1 MSTRPLGGRR
11 RLLSRHSPALKVSAL
26 ALGVLLLIGAKTVTS
41 DSSALGPAVNLVAS
55 DQGTV
60 AGPLINTRYGPVQ
73 VRVTVKGGVVT
84 DVQSVQLPT
93 GGKSGQIA
101 DYSGPALRREALA
114 AQGAGIDAVS
124 GATYTS
130 QGYSQSLQG
139 ALDQIAAGSSPSPAV
154 QSASSG
160 SQG

>member
-1 MSTRPLGGRR
+1 MSTQSLGRHRR
-11 RLLSRHSPALKVSAL
+11 FLSRYGPALKIPASV
-26 ALGVLLLIGAKTVTS
+26 LGVMLLIGAKTVTA
-41 DSSALGPAVNLVAS
+41 DQTALGPAVNLLTS

-60 AGPLINTRYGPVQ
+60 IGPLINTRYGPVQ
-73 VRVTVKGGVVT
+73 VRVYVKAGVVK

-101 DYSGPALRREALA
+101 AYSGPVLRREALA

-139 ALDQIAAGSSPSPAV
+139 ALDQIAAGESPAPAG
-154 QSASSG
+154 QSASTG
-160 SQG
+160 FQG

>member
-1 MSTRPLGGRR
+1 MSTQPLGGRR
-11 RLLSRHSPALKVSAL
+11 RFLSRYSPALKISASF
-26 ALGVLLLIGAKTVTS
+26 LGVLLLVGARTVTS
-41 DSSALGPAVNLVAS
+41 DQTALGPAVNLVAS
-55 DQGTV
+55 DHGV
-60 AGPLINTRYGPVQ
+60 VNGPLINTRYGPVQ

-101 DYSGPALRREALA
+101 AYSGPVLRREALA
-114 AQGAGIDAVS
+114 AQGTGIDAVS

-139 ALDQIAAGSSPSPAV
+139 ALDQIAAGESPTPAGQSVGSS
-154 QSASSG
+154 